1 MKLNVPYLSMEIAR
15 TTIKG
20 AQAVAGLKGLIWGI
34 VCKIAIIR
42 KYTLAKR
49 LNCKIKASSC

>member
-20 AQAVAGLKGLIWGI
+20 AQAVAGLKGLI
-34 VCKIAIIR
+34 
-42 KYTLAKR
+42 
-49 LNCKIKASSC
+49 